1 MANYC
6 GFTRT
11 NYFRVTDAAR
21 LRAIIDHAVLG
32 EDHLDLFT
40 RQADG
45 ETYYGFGCYDSISG
59 LCPNWDSSDAPSDG
73 EDALDD
79 ENASFELFETELQ
92 KIIVPGDAIIITE
105 VGYEK
110 LRYLVA
116 YSCVITRDSMDC
128 VNLQQCSIDKAQEL
142 LQNPDWSTTSE
153 Y

>member
-21 LRAIIDHAVLG
+21 LKAIVDHAVLS
-32 EDHLDLFT
+32 EDRLDLFT
-40 RQADG
+40 RQAG
-45 ETYYGFGCYDSISG
+45 NETYYGFGCYDSISG
-59 LCPNWDSSDAPSDG
+59 LCPNWDSSEEPSDD
-73 EDALDD
+73 ED
-79 ENASFELFETELQ
+79 ASFELFEAELQ
-92 KIIVPGDAIIITE
+92 KIIAPGDAIIITE

-116 YSCVITRDSMDC
+116 YSCVITRDTVDC
-128 VNLQQCSIDKAQEL
+128 VDLRELSIDKAQEL
-142 LQNPDWSTTSE
+142 LRNPDWDTVSE